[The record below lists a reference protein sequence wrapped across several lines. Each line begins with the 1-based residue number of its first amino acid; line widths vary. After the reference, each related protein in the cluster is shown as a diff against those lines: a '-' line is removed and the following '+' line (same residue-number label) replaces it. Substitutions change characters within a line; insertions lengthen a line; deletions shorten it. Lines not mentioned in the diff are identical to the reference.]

1 MRKIKCILLGII
13 ASILIVGCASQEE
26 YDQLK
31 SQNAEMEKQ
40 IDELQK
46 TITEKDKIIQS
57 LNNSVSSQTGSGA
70 KAVENDSNEKKS
82 NNDGKIEIT
91 VENFGDYFEIQ
102 EKAFVIKNAFGDFE
116 KVKYFKGYVLK
127 GEYSN
132 NLNYNSSELY
142 VKYLPQGRSVVR
154 IEVNLQN
161 ETAKVLEEYNK
172 YLYEDGEKVV
182 KLVTWSSSDYRE
194 CSQDIDE
201 LYYISIG
208 AGSADIPK
216 TDESTVEVDIDSL
229 FIMYNPEIIDVTGS
243 LVYK

>member
-70 KAVENDSNEKKS
+70 KVVENDSNEKKS
-82 NNDGKIEIT
+82 NNDGKLEIT
-91 VENFGDYFEIQ
+91 VENFWDYFEIQ

-127 GEYSN
+127 EEYSN

-154 IEVNLQN
+154 VEVDLQN
-161 ETAKVLEEYNK
+161 ETAKVLEEDNK

-182 KLVTWSSSDYRE
+182 KLVTWSSSDFRE

-201 LYYISIG
+201 
-208 AGSADIPK
+208 
-216 TDESTVEVDIDSL
+216 
-229 FIMYNPEIIDVTGS
+229 
-243 LVYK
+243 